1 MGYIRRY
8 DTYYNDETGVWL
20 EKIGFC
26 ELGTCDF
33 CDAFDR
39 DGRPENAF
47 VALETIDK
55 EKLEEWPWR
64 TPPPPPPSHLDT

>member
-1 MGYIRRY
+1 MGYIARY
-8 DTYYNDETGVWL
+8 DTHYNDETGVWV

-26 ELGTCDF
+26 EYGECNF

-47 VALETIDK
+47 VALDTI
-55 EKLEEWPWR
+55 EQIKLDRYPWMDF
-64 TPPPPPPSHLDT
+64 PPYSTT